1 MKVIIPLAGKGTRL
15 RPHTHVTPKP
25 MLKVAGKPVMSYILD
40 DLKKL
45 GGIEQIIYITGHLKE
60 RVEEYARSN
69 YDFDSVFIEQKVQD
83 GTAGAVALARDYVHE
98 PVLIIFVDTIFDA
111 DLSAIR
117 DSTADGIIWT
127 KEVEDYQRFGVVVT
141 DENNF
146 MTRIVEKPKEP
157 ISKRANIGLYYIRN
171 WKLLYEGLEHVL
183 ASPPNMGEFFLT
195 DAFQYMIDHG
205 AKIEVR
211 DVAGWYD
218 AGKIETLLDT
228 NRVVLGRG
236 GARRPADAG
245 DCKIFDPV
253 YVEDNVTLRRSTIG
267 PNVSIGSG
275 TVIEDSEVSHS
286 IIGSDAKIS
295 GAKLIHSLVG
305 DSVVLSGVTGEVTV
319 GDHSEVRQVAPQ
331 A

>member
-60 RVEEYARSN
+60 KVEEYVRST
-69 YDFDSVFIEQKVQD
+69 YDFPSVFIEQKVQD
-83 GTAGAVALARDYVHE
+83 GTAGAVALAREYVDQ

-111 DLSAIR
+111 DL
-117 DSTADGIIWT
+117 TAVKQAKSDGIIWT
-127 KEVEDYQRFGVVVT
+127 KEVEDYQRFGVVVA
-141 DENNF
+141 DAQGF
-146 MTRIVEKPKEP
+146 MTRIVEKPREP
-157 ISKRANIGLYYIRN
+157 ISKRANIGLYYVRS
-171 WKLLYEGLEHVL
+171 WKLMFEGLDHVL

-195 DAFQYMIDHG
+195 DAFQYMIERG

-228 NRVVLGRG
+228 NRVMLSRGRS
-236 GARRPADAG
+236 RRPTSADG
-245 DCKIFDPV
+245 CRIVDPV
-253 YVEDNVTLRRSTIG
+253 YVEDKVVMRNSTIG

-275 TVIEDSEVSHS
+275 TSIEDSEVSHA
-286 IIGSDAKIS
+286 IVGSNTKIS
-295 GAKLIHSLVG
+295 GSRLKNSLIG
-305 DSVVLSGVTGEVTV
+305 DDVVLNGFKGEATI
-319 GDHSEVRQVAPQ
+319 GDHSEIRVS
-331 A
+331 